1 MPDPISTFYDHMWDA
16 ALAVPELAALI
27 LPGNRIR
34 FDSATDREPLKE
46 SVSAADC
53 PELVLVPNVISWGNG
68 DNSST
73 TRMSV
78 TMIWVVTTGD
88 LRIAH
93 HIAPVLWQLYRA
105 MFLFQRE
112 LGNYQYNAAQYIESL
127 DSISTNTAYLDA
139 TENRG
144 IKGWSA
150 SMSINATLL
159 LPIGA
164 T

>member
-16 ALAVPELAALI
+16 ALAVPELAALV

-46 SVSAADC
+46 AVTASDC

-73 TRMSV
+73 TRISI

-88 LRIAH
+88 LRVSY

-105 MFLFQRE
+105 MFLFQRG